1 MDAPAGRPYPRS
13 GMRGLW
19 VLAKGLEGL
28 GMVIVLVGL
37 VTSIGLGLNDEGLKS
52 MKYESYALLAGGAI
66 FLCGMLLERRIGA
79 R

>member
-1 MDAPAGRPYPRS
+1 
-13 GMRGLW
+13 MRGLW
-19 VLAKGLEGL
+19 LLAKGLEGL

-37 VTSIGLGLNDEGLKS
+37 VTSIGLGLQEEGLKS

-66 FLCGMLLERRIGA
+66 FLAGMLLERRIGA

>member
-1 MDAPAGRPYPRS
+1 
-13 GMRGLW
+13 MRYLW
-19 VLAKGLEGL
+19 LLAKGLEGL

-37 VTSIGLGLNDEGLKS
+37 VLSIQLGFQDEGLKS

-66 FLCGMLLERRIGA
+66 FLAGMLLEKRIGA

>member
-1 MDAPAGRPYPRS
+1 
-13 GMRGLW
+13 MRYLW
-19 VLAKGLEGL
+19 LLAKGLEGL

-37 VTSIGLGLNDEGLKS
+37 VLSIQLGFQDEGLKS

-66 FLCGMLLERRIGA
+66 FLVGMLLERRIGA

>member
-1 MDAPAGRPYPRS
+1 
-13 GMRGLW
+13 MRNLW
-19 VLAKGLEGL
+19 ILAKALEGL

-37 VTSIGLGLNDEGLKS
+37 VLSIQLGFQDEGLKS

-66 FLCGMLLERRIGA
+66 FLLGMLIERRIGA

>member
-1 MDAPAGRPYPRS
+1 
-13 GMRGLW
+13 MRYLW
-19 VLAKGLEGL
+19 LLAKGLEGL

-37 VTSIGLGLNDEGLKS
+37 VLSIQLGFQDEGLKS

-66 FLCGMLLERRIGA
+66 FLVGLLLERRIGA